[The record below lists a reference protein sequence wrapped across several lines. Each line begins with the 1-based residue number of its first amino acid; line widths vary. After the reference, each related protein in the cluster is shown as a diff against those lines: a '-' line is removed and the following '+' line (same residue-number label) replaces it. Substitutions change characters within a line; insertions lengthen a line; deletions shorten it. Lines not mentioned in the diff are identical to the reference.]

1 MQPSAV
7 RCRGHSIEKNNY
19 KIISNMKK
27 IVFTIIFAL
36 VGISSAFAQFE
47 KGKWYLAATTNA
59 AGISYSKNE
68 KVGLNF
74 GLNGGY
80 MFEEAWMLIADI
92 GFDYRHE
99 DMRSLY
105 AGMKCRY
112 LIEQNGLFLQAGAKY
127 VHGAPNYNDLMV
139 TPELG
144 YCFFLNRHLTIEPSV
159 YCDIST
165 NKFSEYTKVGAKIGL
180 AWYFENNKKPSDYL
194 KRKK

>member
-1 MQPSAV
+1 MRYFYVHCKGVSY
-7 RCRGHSIEKNNY
+7 RIGTKN
-19 KIISNMKK
+19 KEI
-27 IVFTIIFAL
+27 
-36 VGISSAFAQFE
+36 
-47 KGKWYLAATTNA
+47 
-59 AGISYSKNE
+59 ISYSKNE

-74 GLNGGY
+74 GVNGGY

-144 YCFFLNRHLTIEPSV
+144 YCFFLNRHLTIEPSL
-159 YCDIST
+159 YTDIST
-165 NKFSEYTKVGAKIGL
+165 NCFSEYTKVGVKIGL
-180 AWYFENNKKPSDYL
+180 AWYFDNDKKPSDYV
-194 KRKK
+194 KRRRTK